1 MGLRLAFMG
10 TPAFAVPALEALLDA
25 GHDIACVYSQPPR
38 RAGRG
43 KGLKP
48 SPVQHAAQHHGLMVR
63 TPENLKAAADQQ
75 AFAALDLDAAVV
87 VAYGLILPRPV
98 LAAPRLGCLNIH
110 ASLLPRWRGAA
121 PIQRAIA
128 AGDTETGIAIMAMDA
143 GLDTGPVLLREATP
157 IAADETAGALA
168 ERLAAMGARL
178 IVKALDGLA
187 AGTLTPQ
194 PQPEAG
200 ISYARKIDKAEARL
214 RFDQPAAVV
223 ARQIRALNPDPGGFV
238 EINGERIKI
247 LAAEVVAGTGAP
259 GEVLAPDF
267 TIACAAGA
275 IRPTWVQRAGKA
287 PMPLRAFLNG
297 FGIAAGQRL
306 DAPCPA
312 TN

>member
-1 MGLRLAFMG
+1 MALRLAFMG
-10 TPAFAVPALEALLDA
+10 TPAFAVPALEALLDT
-25 GHDIACVYSQPPR
+25 GHDLACVYSQPPR

-48 SPVQHAAQHHGLMVR
+48 SPVQQAAARHGLTVR
-63 TPENLKAAADQQ
+63 TPETLKAVADQQ

-87 VAYGLILPRPV
+87 VAYGLILPPAI
-98 LAAPRLGCLNIH
+98 LQAPRLGCLNIH

-128 AGDTETGIAIMAMDA
+128 GGDAETGISIMAMDA
-143 GLDTGPVLLREATP
+143 GLDTGPVLLRQATP
-157 IAADETAGALA
+157 IATDETAGQLGQ
-168 ERLAAMGARL
+168 RLAAMGARL
-178 IVKALDGLA
+178 IVDALAGLA
-187 AGTLTPQ
+187 VGTLTPQ

-214 RFDQPAAVV
+214 RFDQPATAV
-223 ARQIRALNPDPGGFV
+223 ARLIRALNPDPGGFV

-247 LAAEVVAGTGAP
+247 LAADVVAGAGAP
-259 GEVLAPDF
+259 GDVLAADF
-267 TIACAAGA
+267 TIACAEGA
-275 IRPTWVQRAGKA
+275 IRPILVQRAGKA

-297 FGIAAGQRL
+297 FSIAAGQRL

-312 TN
+312 IN